1 MRFKRHLQEAIGYL
15 QKKNTLNQPLLSSK
29 DVPISPATQLI
40 VGKGV
45 YVSNAQSPFDRSVVN
60 IGTLP
65 ERETLLKLE
74 GKMKAKAELLEDW
87 EKRKKLADIKN
98 TLAIKFGK
106 CVNDL

>member
-1 MRFKRHLQEAIGYL
+1 
-15 QKKNTLNQPLLSSK
+15 
-29 DVPISPATQLI
+29 LI

-74 GKMKAKAELLEDW
+74 GKMKAKAELL
-87 EKRKKLADIKN
+87 
-98 TLAIKFGK
+98 
-106 CVNDL
+106 